1 MHCTVQFFARDG
13 RRGRKRFGVM
23 AYELGQLCEIA
34 FGERFALAVL
44 EFEVGEVPVGVADE
58 RVEDHHRRMAF
69 ELLDAP

>member
-1 MHCTVQFFARDG
+1 
-13 RRGRKRFGVM
+13 M

-44 EFEVGEVPVGVADE
+44 EFEVGEVPVGVSDE
-58 RVEDHHRRMAF
+58 RIEDHHRRIAF